1 MYANLPIS
9 QIELEIERIQQ
20 KYPHLK
26 KQHQVESVNS
36 IDFEIKSFVAESIQL
51 SKDKHQNSLR

>member
-26 KQHQVESVNS
+26 KQNQVDFSNS
-36 IDFEIKSFVAESIQL
+36 IDLENKSFVAESI
-51 SKDKHQNSLR
+51 